1 MTPRKLRRVCVYCGS
16 SDDIADHFKT
26 AARDLAMLLVSE
38 GIGVVTGGGSVGLMG
53 VVADEVLARG
63 GEIIGVIPEKLERLE
78 LGHRGLRELHVVP
91 DMHSR
96 KRRMADLSCA
106 FVALPGGY
114 GTLEELAEV
123 TTWTQLNDHLKP
135 VGLLNVQGYYD
146 PLLAWV
152 QGAADAG
159 FVRPQHR
166 DLIQAATTPAELLH
180 RLRTSRI
187 PRLHEWLTT
196 R

>member
-16 SDDIADHFKT
+16 SDAIADHFKT
-26 AARDLAMLLVSE
+26 AARDLARLLVSE

-53 VVADEVLARG
+53 VVADEVLACG

-91 DMHSR
+91 DMHTR
-96 KRRMADLSCA
+96 KRRMADLSSA
-106 FVALPGGY
+106 FVALPGGF

-135 VGLLNVQGYYD
+135 VGLLNVKGYYD

-152 QGAADAG
+152 EGAADAG

-166 DLIQAATTPAELLH
+166 SLIQAANTPAELLH

-196 R
+196 S

>member
-1 MTPRKLRRVCVYCGS
+1 MTPRQLKRVCVYCGS
-16 SDDIADHFKT
+16 SDAIAEHFRD
-26 AARDLAMLLVSE
+26 AARDLAALLVSE

-53 VVADEVLARG
+53 VVADEVISRG

-78 LGHRGLRELHVVP
+78 LGHRGLDELHVVP

-106 FVALPGGY
+106 FVALPGGF

-146 PLLAWV
+146 PLLDWIRV
-152 QGAADAG
+152 AADAG

-166 DLIQAATTPAELLH
+166 ELVQAAT
-180 RLRTSRI
+180 SC
-187 PRLHEWLTT
+187 
-196 R
+196 